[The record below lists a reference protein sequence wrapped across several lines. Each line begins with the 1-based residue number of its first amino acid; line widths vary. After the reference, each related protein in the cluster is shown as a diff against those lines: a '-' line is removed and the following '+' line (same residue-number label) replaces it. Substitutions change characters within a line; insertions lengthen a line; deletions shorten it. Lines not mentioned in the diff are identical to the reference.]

1 MGSFQIDF
9 LMIRLSQH
17 TFHQPSSG
25 PSKVWLWERGTGIQI
40 HWYYFQSSLYL
51 FKSQAARSH
60 GLMHSKGLSFTGS
73 TFEVHKIQ
81 ISCK

>member
-25 PSKVWLWERGTGIQI
+25 PSKVWLLRAITVSLAPWSKDSGLVGLAPWKGRDQEEWGREGIAGG
-40 HWYYFQSSLYL
+40 WL
-51 FKSQAARSH
+51 
-60 GLMHSKGLSFTGS
+60 
-73 TFEVHKIQ
+73 
-81 ISCK
+81 